1 MRWLNVLSLILC
13 ACVSLCEIMFTLC
26 VQEPV
31 RPEEDIESPRIEF
44 QVVVSCRV
52 GVGS

>member
-1 MRWLNVLSLILC
+1 MYM
-13 ACVSLCEIMFTLC
+13 CEITLC

-31 RPEEDIESPRIEF
+31 RPEEDVEFPRIKF

-52 GVGS
+52 GVGIE